1 MRGQYLKLYTDYL
14 EDSRIAVL
22 NDSEFRLVMTIW
34 VMAKRQKPQ
43 GGFASVAHL
52 KALIPQRLHRHL
64 KTLISSGLIKEEG
77 GRVVVDNW
85 SKFQVDP
92 TAALRQQRHRDRSV
106 TETVRFDNGHVT
118 ADVTPSHG
126 KRLETG
132 DKRLETRDM
141 RLNSYSN
148 KPETIANIIKRG
160 LK

>member
-64 KTLISSGLIKEEG
+64 KALLSCGLIKEEG
-77 GRVVVDNW
+77 GRLVVDNW
-85 SKFQVDP
+85 AKFQVDP
-92 TAALRQQRHRDRSV
+92 TATLRQQRHRERSV
-106 TETVRFDNGHVT
+106 TGTERSDNAHVT
-118 ADVTPSHG
+118 VNVTPSHG
-126 KRLETG
+126 GRLETR
-132 DKRLETRDM
+132 DMRLETRDM
-141 RLNSYSN
+141 RLNSFN
-148 KPETIANIIKRG
+148 KPETIANILKRG

>member
-64 KTLISSGLIKEEG
+64 KALLSCGLIKEEG
-77 GRVVVDNW
+77 GRLVVDNW
-85 SKFQVDP
+85 AKFQVDP
-92 TAALRQQRHRDRSV
+92 TATLRQQRHRERSV
-106 TETVRFDNGHVT
+106 TGTERSDNAHVT
-118 ADVTPSHG
+118 VNVTPSHG
-126 KRLETG
+126 GRLETG
-132 DKRLETRDM
+132 DMRQETRDM
-141 RLNSYSN
+141 RLNSFN
-148 KPETIANIIKRG
+148 KPETIANILKRG

>member
-64 KTLISSGLIKEEG
+64 KTLFSSGLVKEED

-85 SKFQVDP
+85 AKFQIDP
-92 TAALRQQRHRDRSV
+92 TAALRQQRHRERSV
-106 TETVRFDNGHVT
+106 TDTVRFDNGHVT
-118 ADVTPSHG
+118 ADVTRNNG
-126 KRLETG
+126 ARLETG
-132 DKRLETRDM
+132 DKRQDTRDM
-141 RLNSYSN
+141 RLNSFN
-148 KPETIANIIKRG
+148 KPETIANILKRG